1 MVALAEY
8 TEAQLKTQAELYEK
22 YSLAMKNYINSSKDI
37 HPEDIDNAVKLLQE
51 KTKITSQEN
60 TTFLRNQFTLDVEE
74 YASKKAL
81 QDAKAKAKKD
91 KITSFAP
98 STDQTADRNRLNAS
112 FLKFQLLQKA
122 IANLGKATDSLLGL
136 LPQRIRSNLAGIAEF
151 ANQRRSPHSYQDG
164 KPYRAEI
171 VTNTGK
177 RLVVGVTSD
186 GVTQGGENSKYVAD
200 MVTQLVGKYLS
211 ESLETDDSNIREAM
225 QNAIDRANEDILAI
239 TGDSTGFNGS
249 STAGIYVLDTT
260 ENMLHTAT
268 IADSVILVVDR
279 SVSKAYVAS
288 KIVDINRNDVYEGI
302 ATGYTFQTAKSPQVQ
317 DMFSSQQARAQ
328 YASFHLS
335 PGRDFVIL
343 SGSDH
348 LQSLVGWELVKPAD
362 GNNKTREFDIAVKG
376 QYVSVRNPVS
386 GKIESRKAIGLLR
399 WVLGTQ
405 FEVPTV
411 MMNRISKAFETNRGD
426 DLGIIIEDVRG
437 GGTLKPNQTVRIN
450 TIDAAITS
458 EGPKKFIIGSGEFVN
473 IFFQI

>member
-1 MVALAEY
+1 M
-8 TEAQLKTQAELYEK
+8 
-22 YSLAMKNYINSSKDI
+22 
-37 HPEDIDNAVKLLQE
+37 
-51 KTKITSQEN
+51 
-60 TTFLRNQFTLDVEE
+60 
-74 YASKKAL
+74 
-81 QDAKAKAKKD
+81 
-91 KITSFAP
+91 
-98 STDQTADRNRLNAS
+98 
-112 FLKFQLLQKA
+112 
-122 IANLGKATDSLLGL
+122 
-136 LPQRIRSNLAGIAEF
+136 
-151 ANQRRSPHSYQDG
+151 
-164 KPYRAEI
+164 
-171 VTNTGK
+171 
-177 RLVVGVTSD
+177 VGVTSD

-473 IFFQI
+473 IFLPNIGIDQAIKNAHGTIHQVNNRWFYEPYTGSLTKVNTKDVTDATELHKGDTLQLGDATITVSLDSDGISLVRGEDVNANADAFTVAIGKLQEIAQKHPIRLRRFRVQAGVSLR